1 MKLSSKLILM
11 MSMIAVITGM
21 VIGVV
26 VVRETNSSFKEYL
39 QDTQQVEI
47 GQWEDLYSRYY
58 INNGYSWS
66 GVQTLMDFYV
76 ANSQSYTILR
86 DGSYAQPIVLVA
98 TDRQILAHPTPD
110 LVGQR
115 ISETI
120 FEHGFPIYD
129 DRKDL
134 IGYLF
139 PLDYFNQRLWNLE
152 DTFINSIQSAVLKG
166 ILVAFCFAVVLGLFF
181 THSTVMP
188 LRRMITSIKRIGQ
201 GSTNEKVPVI
211 TDDEIGELA
220 YAFNQMSEELARSND
235 ARAEL
240 FADISHELRTP
251 LTVIAGKLENTLN
264 RNKSCSLEEISS
276 LYDEVLRLNSM
287 VNELQNISRLDAG
300 YMALNKTEIDFKSF
314 FSDFFLLVNAD
325 AEARSIKLKVE
336 IPDDLP
342 PCWAD
347 PERLKQ
353 IVLNL
358 VSNALRY
365 TQDGG
370 TVVQKAWSENN
381 RFYFS
386 VTDTGIGMTE
396 EECQHVF
403 DRFYRT
409 DRSRARETGG
419 TGLGMA
425 ITKGLVEAHGGEIKV
440 KSIKNVGTTF
450 TLWLPLRENE

>member
-26 VVRETNSSFKEYL
+26 VVRSTNSSFGEYL

-47 GQWEDLYSRYY
+47 GQWEDLYCRYY

-66 GVQTLMDFYV
+66 GVQTLMDSYV
-76 ANSQSYTILR
+76 STAKSYTITG

-98 TDRQILAHPTPD
+98 TDRRILAHPTSA

-115 ISETI
+115 ISVTT
-120 FEHGFPIYD
+120 FVHGFPIYD

-139 PLDYFNQRLWNLE
+139 PLDYFDQRLWNLE
-152 DTFINSIQSAVLKG
+152 DTFIKSIQSAVIKG
-166 ILVAFCFAVVLGLFF
+166 ILVAFCFAVIVGIFF

-188 LRRMITSIKRIGQ
+188 LRCMITSIRRIGE
-201 GSTNEKVPVI
+201 GSTNEKVPVT
-211 TDDEIGELA
+211 TDDEIGELGL
-220 YAFNQMSEELARSND
+220 AFNQMSEELARSND
-235 ARAEL
+235 ARVQL

-264 RNKSCSLEEISS
+264 RNQSCSVEEISS

-300 YMALNKTEIDFKSF
+300 HMALNKTEIDFKTF

-325 AEARSIKLKVE
+325 AEARSIKLKVD

-370 TVVQKAWSENN
+370 TVVQKAWSENK

-425 ITKGLVEAHGGEIKV
+425 ITKGLVEAHGGEISV

-450 TLWLPLRENE
+450 TLWLPLRENK

>member
-1 MKLSSKLILM
+1 

-26 VVRETNSSFKEYL
+26 VVRSTNSSFGEYL

-47 GQWEDLYSRYY
+47 GQWEDLYCRYY

-66 GVQTLMDFYV
+66 GVQTLMDSYV
-76 ANSQSYTILR
+76 STAKSYTITG

-98 TDRQILAHPTPD
+98 TDRRILAHPTSA

-115 ISETI
+115 ISVTT

-139 PLDYFNQRLWNLE
+139 PLDYFDQRLWNLE
-152 DTFINSIQSAVLKG
+152 DTFIKSIQSAVIKG
-166 ILVAFCFAVVLGLFF
+166 ILVAFCFAVIVGIFF

-188 LRRMITSIKRIGQ
+188 LRRMITSIRRIGE
-201 GSTNEKVPVI
+201 GSTNEKVPVT
-211 TDDEIGELA
+211 TDDEIGELGL
-220 YAFNQMSEELARSND
+220 AFNQMSEELARSND
-235 ARAEL
+235 ARVQL

-264 RNKSCSLEEISS
+264 RNQSCSVEEISS

-300 YMALNKTEIDFKSF
+300 HMALNKTEIDFKTF

-325 AEARSIKLKVE
+325 AEARSIKLKVD

-370 TVVQKAWSENN
+370 TVVQKAWSENK

-425 ITKGLVEAHGGEIKV
+425 ITKGLVEAHGGEISV

-450 TLWLPLRENE
+450 TLWLPLRENK